1 MDGLLG
7 ELLFHRV
14 VAMGTCNKLEIDLEN
29 TNIWMSK
36 AIKHLFESE
45 T

>member
-7 ELLFHRV
+7 EFFFIGF
-14 VAMGTCNKLEIDLEN
+14 AMGSCNKLEIDLEN
-29 TNIWMSK
+29 TNVWMSK